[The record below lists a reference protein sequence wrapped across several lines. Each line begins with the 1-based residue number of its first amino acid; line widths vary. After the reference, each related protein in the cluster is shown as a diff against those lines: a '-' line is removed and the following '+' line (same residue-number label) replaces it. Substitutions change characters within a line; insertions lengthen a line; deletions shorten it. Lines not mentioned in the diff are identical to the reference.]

1 MSPDLER
8 SWNANIRPQRHLT
21 GSPELYAAILAARRF
36 TPAGPEMMARE
47 LRWAHD
53 LDDAMSG
60 DADDLDRRPVLP
72 VRQQVRR
79 EDELEC

>member
-1 MSPDLER
+1 
-8 SWNANIRPQRHLT
+8 
-21 GSPELYAAILAARRF
+21 
-36 TPAGPEMMARE
+36 MMAQE

-60 DADDLDRRPVLP
+60 DTDDLNRRHVLP

>member
-1 MSPDLER
+1 MSSDLER
-8 SWNANIRPQRHLT
+8 SWNANIRPQRHPT
-21 GSPELYAAILAARRF
+21 GSPEVYAAILAARRL
-36 TPAGPEMMARE
+36 PRRPEMMARE

-53 LDDAMSG
+53 LDDAMSRE
-60 DADDLDRRPVLP
+60 ADDLDRRPVLP

>member
-1 MSPDLER
+1 VLIRKLE
-8 SWNANIRPQRHLT
+8 T
-21 GSPELYAAILAARRF
+21 AATHKDTTIKKVCGNR
-36 TPAGPEMMARE
+36 EARE

-72 VRQQVRR
+72 VRQQVPR